1 MPLAIDRTAKVAA
14 NLVCLGLLL
23 FLLGLLLGFVLI
35 PMAGAKAILSAHQA
49 ALGSGAF
56 LMALGLV
63 WRTYMRSARSWLAA
77 GLWISHYLLVAG
89 LALGAPAFAQ
99 KALSDVLVLVSC
111 LVMVIATL
119 VALVALLA
127 DIRSNQGDAGEA

>member
-1 MPLAIDRTAKVAA
+1 MPLAIDRTRKIAA
-14 NLVCLGLLL
+14 NLVCMGMLL
-23 FLLGLLLGFVLI
+23 FLVGLLLGFVLV

-56 LMALGLV
+56 LMALGLA
-63 WRTYMRSARSWLAA
+63 WGAYMRSARSWLAT
-77 GLWISHYLLVAG
+77 GLWVSHYLLVAG

-99 KALSDVLVLVSC
+99 KPLGDLVVLVAC

-119 VALVALLA
+119 VALVALYG
-127 DIRSNQGDAGEA
+127 DIRSGPVVEEA